1 MAPIYSHRPE
11 KVESLSWLWREE
23 EVTMRNSR
31 RGAVS
36 LALQMEEGLGN
47 VGTLRSRK
55 SKGSRLS
62 PTASGKE

>member
-23 EVTMRNSR
+23 EVTMRNSQ

-47 VGTLRSRK
+47 VGDIKKQEKLRK
-55 SKGSRLS
+55 
-62 PTASGKE
+62 

>member
-47 VGTLRSRK
+47 VGDLK
-55 SKGSRLS
+55 KQE
-62 PTASGKE
+62 K